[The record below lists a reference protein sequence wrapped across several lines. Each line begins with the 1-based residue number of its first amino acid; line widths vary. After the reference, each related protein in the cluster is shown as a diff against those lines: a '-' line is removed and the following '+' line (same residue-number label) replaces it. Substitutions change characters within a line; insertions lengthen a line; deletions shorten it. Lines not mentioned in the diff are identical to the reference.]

1 MEIRA
6 SDQDRARTVAALERH
21 TGAGRLSLD
30 EFAQRVDAV
39 CAARTLGELGALVG
53 DLPADDLPD
62 DDPADRGSRKDLLLV
77 FALAVLSLL
86 LLGAFV
92 GLSRG

>member
-6 SDQDRARTVAALERH
+6 SEADRTRTIAALERH

-30 EFAQRVDAV
+30 EFAARVDAV
-39 CAARTLGELGALVG
+39 CAARTLDELGALVG
-53 DLPADDLPD
+53 DLPADADPD
-62 DDPADRGSRKDLLLV
+62 GGGRRDLLFV

-86 LLGAFV
+86 LLGGFLAV
-92 GLSRG
+92 SRG